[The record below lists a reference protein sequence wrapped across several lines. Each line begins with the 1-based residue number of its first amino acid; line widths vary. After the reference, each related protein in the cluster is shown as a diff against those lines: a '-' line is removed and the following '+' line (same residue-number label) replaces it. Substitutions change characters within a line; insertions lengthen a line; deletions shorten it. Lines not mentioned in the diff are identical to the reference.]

1 MTHTAK
7 VAPRR
12 FAGRIPPFLPV
23 PLRDRHNGWTAVR
36 QGEFIGFLAETG
48 SVSAAL
54 REVGMSRQ
62 SAYELRKRPGAE
74 GFAAAWDA
82 ALGKPFRKVTGED
95 LVRLAYGG
103 MVRPIMRGGRYC
115 GTSIKPNASALL
127 RLMDRLDRAVLREQG
142 LDGG

>member
-1 MTHTAK
+1 
-7 VAPRR
+7 
-12 FAGRIPPFLPV
+12 V
-23 PLRDRHNGWTAVR
+23 PLRQHHNGWTAIR

-62 SAYELRKRPGAE
+62 SVYELRKRPEAE
-74 GFAAAWDA
+74 GFVAAWDA
-82 ALGKPFRKVTGED
+82 ALGATPRKVTSED

-115 GTSIKPNASALL
+115 GTAIKPSASALL
-127 RLMDRLDRAVLREQG
+127 RLMDRLDRAVLREVDRELG
-142 LDGG
+142 